1 MRGVGAGQVN
11 VADERASFNPLVQ
24 GSTPW
29 RPTCGFDGFPR
40 RFVDR
45 PNPQLRSCRLG
56 PSGHIEQLPSGS
68 WRAKV
73 YAGKDPLTGREIR
86 FRRTRRTEV
95 EAQIELGRLL
105 ELARSGRNP
114 DSGVLF

>member
-1 MRGVGAGQVN
+1 VVGPWTDSWTDVGA
-11 VADERASFNPLVQ
+11 AMDSAAM
-24 GSTPW
+24 TYA
-29 RPTCGFDGFPR
+29 
-40 RFVDR
+40 
-45 PNPQLRSCRLG
+45 

-73 YAGKDPLTGREIR
+73 YAGKDPLTGREVR
-86 FRRTRRTEV
+86 FRKTRRTEV

-114 DSGVLF
+114 R